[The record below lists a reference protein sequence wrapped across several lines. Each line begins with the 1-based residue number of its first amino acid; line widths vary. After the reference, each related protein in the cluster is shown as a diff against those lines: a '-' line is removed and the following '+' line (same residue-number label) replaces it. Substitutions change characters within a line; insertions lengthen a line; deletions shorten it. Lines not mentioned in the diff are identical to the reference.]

1 MGWRES
7 SESNTDVAIEV
18 EGLRKSFKDVQ
29 ALCGID
35 LQVEAGTVL
44 GLLGPNGAGKTTAV
58 RILTTLL
65 PPTRRPRLASPAS
78 TSSATPPSCGRRSA
92 SPASTRPSTRA

>member
-1 MGWRES
+1 M

-44 GLLGPNGAGKTTAV
+44 GLLGPNGAGKTTAI

-65 PPTRRPRLASPAS
+65 PPIGRPRLASSAS
-78 TSSATPPSCGRRSA
+78 TSSATPPPCGRRSA
-92 SPASTRPSTRA
+92 SPASTRPSTRT